1 MKANQIYVNLP
12 VKDVQKTK
20 EFWTRLGFEINE
32 QFSDDKATCVVMKE
46 DNIYAMFLVEDYFK
60 TFSNKPVP
68 TKDTSGVLVAISLNS
83 REEVDQ
89 IVDTALENGCTQ
101 HEEPQDYGWMYQNS
115 FWDLDGHGWNI
126 TFADMSQMPS
136 EF

>member
-1 MKANQIYVNLP
+1 MQANQIYVNLP

-32 QFSDDKATCVVMKE
+32 QFSDNKAVCVVIKE
-46 DNIYAMFLVEDYFK
+46 DTIYVMFLTEEYFQ
-60 TFSNKPVP
+60 TFSERPVP
-68 TKDTSGVLVAISLNS
+68 KGDTTQVLVSVGLNS

-89 IVDTALENGCTQ
+89 VVNAAVENGASQ

-126 TFADMSQMPS
+126 TFADMSQMPA
-136 EF
+136 E

>member
-20 EFWTRLGFEINE
+20 EFWTRLGFAINE
-32 QFSDDKATCVVMKE
+32 QFSDDKAVCVVMKE
-46 DNIYAMFLVEDYFK
+46 DHIYIMFLTEEYFQ
-60 TFSNKPVP
+60 TFSERPVP
-68 TKDTSGVLVAISLNS
+68 KGDTTQVLVAIALNS

-89 IVDTALENGCTQ
+89 VVNTAVENGASQ

-126 TFADMSQMPS
+126 TFADISQMPA
-136 EF
+136 E

>member
-12 VKDVQKTK
+12 VKDVQRTK
-20 EFWTRLGFEINE
+20 AFWTKLGFEINE
-32 QFSDDKATCVVMKE
+32 QFSDEKATCVVVKE
-46 DNIYAMFLVEDYFK
+46 ESIYIMFLTEEYFQ
-60 TFSNKPVP
+60 TFSERPVP
-68 TKDTSGVLVAISLNS
+68 KGDTTQVLVALGLDS

-89 IVDTALENGCTQ
+89 VVNAALENGASQ
-101 HEEPQDYGWMYQNS
+101 HEDPQDYGWMYQNS

-126 TFADMSQMPS
+126 TFADISQMPA

>member
-12 VKDVQKTK
+12 VKDVQKTR
-20 EFWTRLGFEINE
+20 EFWTKLGFSINE
-32 QFSDDKATCVVMKE
+32 QFSDDKTVCVVMKE
-46 DNIYAMFLVEDYFK
+46 DNIYVMFLTEEYFQ
-60 TFSNKPVP
+60 TFSERPVP
-68 TKDTSGVLVAISLNS
+68 KGDTTQVLVAIALSS

-89 IVDTALENGCTQ
+89 VVNTAVENGASQ

-126 TFADMSQMPS
+126 TFADVSQMPA
-136 EF
+136 E